1 MVCSPPLA
9 SWHGGVYIPQFCV
22 LGSWVRFHDVTSKTF
37 FCLGLLPDLYIWR
50 SPWLFWLAPCFELR
64 FSQFWAGGCSRSAG
78 GCVLHWPD
86 LPSLC
91 HGPWKP
97 APCKPVGP
105 CPSLTSKG
113 ILCYQKYYLIWPRL
127 RVPKESKYQ
136 RKIKTIFGQSFL
148 GHSCFPRPRSPT
160 RLPRAL
166 VVPLSFPSSLV
177 SPLCLWVRSALGA
190 PRPLAPIIRCAHYFA
205 LRGFFVGGSSALARH
220 A

>member
-1 MVCSPPLA
+1 MLWLQKPFLSGSTSGPVHLAVHHGCS
-9 SWHGGVYIPQFCV
+9 
-22 LGSWVRFHDVTSKTF
+22 
-37 FCLGLLPDLYIWR
+37 GLLPASSCGSVSSGLVAVAAV
-50 SPWLFWLAPCFELR
+50 L
-64 FSQFWAGGCSRSAG
+64 

-97 APCKPVGP
+97 APCKPVGL

-148 GHSCFPRPRSPT
+148 GHSCFPRPRSWT
-160 RLPRAL
+160 LCVRQRTLSLDHGSCKTSLGTSSSNRSRCSTLWAL
-166 VVPLSFPSSLV
+166 V
-177 SPLCLWVRSALGA
+177 GG
-190 PRPLAPIIRCAHYFA
+190 LAT
-205 LRGFFVGGSSALARH
+205 
-220 A
+220 

>member
-1 MVCSPPLA
+1 ML
-9 SWHGGVYIPQFCV
+9 
-22 LGSWVRFHDVTSKTF
+22 
-37 FCLGLLPDLYIWR
+37 
-50 SPWLFWLAPCFELR
+50 
-64 FSQFWAGGCSRSAG
+64 

-97 APCKPVGP
+97 APCKPVGL

-166 VVPLSFPSSLV
+166 VYSFVISQFARFTPLLVGSQCSRRAPASCAYNLLRSLFRTAWFSLGV
-177 SPLCLWVRSALGA
+177 ILHSHDMHDLGSQRAGWFSP
-190 PRPLAPIIRCAHYFA
+190 PPA
-205 LRGFFVGGSSALARH
+205 LRPWVFARH
-220 A
+220 SPRKEFVLPKILLNLSQTSSTLGVEVPEKN

>member
-1 MVCSPPLA
+1 M
-9 SWHGGVYIPQFCV
+9 
-22 LGSWVRFHDVTSKTF
+22 
-37 FCLGLLPDLYIWR
+37 
-50 SPWLFWLAPCFELR
+50 FWLAPCFELR
-64 FSQFWAGGCSRSAG
+64 FSQFWAGGCSRSVG
-78 GCVLHWPD
+78 VCVLHWPD

-97 APCKPVGP
+97 APCKPVGL

-166 VVPLSFPSSLV
+166 VYSFVIPQFARFTPLLVGSQCSRRAPASCAYNSL
-177 SPLCLWVRSALGA
+177 RSLFRTAW
-190 PRPLAPIIRCAHYFA
+190 
-205 LRGFFVGGSSALARH
+205 FFVGGSSALARH